1 MHGLGLEHSFF
12 GDSFLYKA
20 QKTDNIM
27 DYSHLTIDTVTKLS
41 SPFLDRVSTWYWQWD
56 VLNSKIID

>member
-1 MHGLGLEHSFF
+1 MHGLGLEHSFY

-27 DYSHLTIDTVTKLS
+27 DYSHLEKDIVTGAPS
-41 SPFLDRVSTWYWQWD
+41 TFLDRVSTWYWQWKI
-56 VLNSKIID
+56 LNDKIT